1 MLLDVSTRSGASGTA
16 VGGPGGPAGV
26 AAVNVVVGE
35 EEFLVERAVNAL
47 VSAARARLAGA
58 GAGADDG
65 PGGDGLGGGAAGGG
79 DLAGASGDVHDVA
92 AAELAAGEL
101 ASLTSPSLFGGGGVV
116 VIRSAQD
123 AGKEVADEIVRYAAA
138 PEPDVVLVITHA
150 GGTKGKAL
158 LTSLTGGA
166 SGKIAAGRGAS
177 GKSAAGR
184 GAGGKGAAGQAA
196 SGKAAV
202 IECPKITRFADRLD
216 FVRAE
221 FRRAGRPADEG
232 GLRSLL
238 DAVGSDLREIAAA
251 CSQLAAD
258 VDGPIDAAAVAR
270 YYQGRAEAS
279 GFTVSDRAVEGRL
292 GDALEQLRWALAT
305 GVPPVL
311 ITSALAQGIRLLG
324 RVGAAPRGLA
334 SAALAADVGAPPWK
348 IDRVRQQLRGWAPE
362 GVARALQVVAEADA
376 QIKGEAASAD
386 YALER
391 AIRRIVACRN

>member
-1 MLLDVSTRSGASGTA
+1 MLLDVTKRSGDAGTVSGA
-16 VGGPGGPAGV
+16 P

-35 EEFLVERAVNAL
+35 EEFLIERAVRAL
-47 VSAARARLAGA
+47 VVAARASLAADEGA
-58 GAGADDG
+58 PG
-65 PGGDGLGGGAAGGG
+65 PGGPGD

-92 AAELAAGEL
+92 GADLTAGEL

-123 AGKEVADEIVRYAAA
+123 AGKEVADEIVRYAADPA
-138 PEPDVVLVITHA
+138 PDMVLIMTHA
-150 GGTKGKAL
+150 GGAKGKAL

-166 SGKIAAGRGAS
+166 P
-177 GKSAAGR
+177 
-184 GAGGKGAAGQAA
+184 GKGTAGKAATGKKAA
-196 SGKAAV
+196 VKAAV

-216 FVRAE
+216 FIRAE

-279 GFTVSDRAVEGRL
+279 GFTVSDRAVEGKL
-292 GDALEQLRWALAT
+292 GAALEQLRWALAT

-334 SAALAADVGAPPWK
+334 SAALAAEVGAPPWK

-362 GVARALQVVAEADA
+362 GVSRALQVVAEADA

-391 AIRRIVACRN
+391 AVRRIVACRG

>member
-1 MLLDVSTRSGASGTA
+1 
-16 VGGPGGPAGV
+16 
-26 AAVNVVVGE
+26 
-35 EEFLVERAVNAL
+35 
-47 VSAARARLAGA
+47 
-58 GAGADDG
+58 
-65 PGGDGLGGGAAGGG
+65 
-79 DLAGASGDVHDVA
+79 
-92 AAELAAGEL
+92 
-101 ASLTSPSLFGGGGVV
+101 

-123 AGKEVADEIVRYAAA
+123 AGKDVAEEIIRYAADPA
-138 PEPDVVLVITHA
+138 SDIVLIVTHA
-150 GGTKGKAL
+150 GGAKGKAL

-166 SGKIAAGRGAS
+166 PGKGGAGKPAAG
-177 GKSAAGR
+177 K
-184 GAGGKGAAGQAA
+184 AGGPAA
-196 SGKAAV
+196 GKAAAAKAGV
-202 IECPKITRFADRLD
+202 IECPKITRFSDRLD

-221 FRRAGRPADEG
+221 FRRARRPADEG
-232 GLRSLL
+232 GLRALL

-258 VDGPIDAAAVAR
+258 VDGPIDATAVAR

-279 GFTVSDRAVEGRL
+279 GFTVSDRAVEGKL

-362 GVARALQVVAEADA
+362 GVSQALQVVAEADA

-391 AIRRIVACRN
+391 AVRRIVACRG

>member
-1 MLLDVSTRSGASGTA
+1 MLLDVTTRSGDAGTASGA
-16 VGGPGGPAGV
+16 P

-35 EEFLVERAVNAL
+35 EEFLVERAVSAL
-47 VSAARARLAGA
+47 VATARASLAADGGAPGA
-58 GAGADDG
+58 GG
-65 PGGDGLGGGAAGGG
+65 PGD
-79 DLAGASGDVHDVA
+79 DLAGAAGDIHDVA
-92 AAELAAGEL
+92 AADLAAGEL

-123 AGKEVADEIVRYAAA
+123 AGKDVADEIVRYAADPA
-138 PEPDVVLVITHA
+138 PDVVLIVTHA
-150 GGTKGKAL
+150 GGAKGKAL
-158 LTSLTGGA
+158 LSSLTGGA
-166 SGKIAAGRGAS
+166 P
-177 GKSAAGR
+177 
-184 GAGGKGAAGQAA
+184 GKGAAGKPAGRAATGKAAGQAA
-196 SGKAAV
+196 PGKTAAAQAAV

-216 FVRAE
+216 FARAE

-232 GLRSLL
+232 GLRALL

-279 GFTVSDRAVEGRL
+279 GFTVSDRAVEGKL
-292 GDALEQLRWALAT
+292 GAALEQLRWALAT

-362 GVARALQVVAEADA
+362 GVSQALQVVAEADA
-376 QIKGEAASAD
+376 QIKGEAASPG

-391 AIRRIVACRN
+391 AVRRIVACRG